1 MLPFKIP
8 SLAKLSAP
16 RVKVDPTLPTYDCDL
31 LQKEDEIGR
40 GSFGVVFKAKF
51 KGCDVVFKELQGT
64 YADETDIKRFVKEA
78 KLMNDLKNKSPNIV
92 EFHAISYSPLTMMME
107 YACFDF
113 EPFGGT
119 MRCSGLNTFLSFVNK
134 FQCQGIEFFQLKI
147 AHDITEGLTCLHSCG
162 IVHRDLKPAN
172 ILVSNQHYVNIKD
185 EEEKERIIAG
195 NPIVCKLTDFG
206 ESRSELIKT
215 QTMLATKTVRLQRGT
230 FPFMAPEQFD
240 TSHSPC
246 ARQAELFKIDIWQ
259 LGMVFFCLLNP
270 NLETPLMIEYQEQN
284 NRNIDV
290 SKMISDILCAA
301 RNAGDVST
309 I

>member
-16 RVKVDPTLPTYDCDL
+16 RVKVDPTYDCDL

-51 KGCDVVFKELQGT
+51 KGCDVVVKELQGT

-78 KLMNDLKNKSPNIV
+78 KLMNDLKDKSPNIV

-134 FQCQGIEFFQLKI
+134 FQCQGIEFFQFKI
-147 AHDITEGLTCLHSCG
+147 AQDITEGLTCLHSCG

-185 EEEKERIIAG
+185 EEENARIIAG

-206 ESRSELIKT
+206 DQGRSLSRHK
-215 QTMLATKTVRLQRGT
+215 Q
-230 FPFMAPEQFD
+230 
-240 TSHSPC
+240 
-246 ARQAELFKIDIWQ
+246 
-259 LGMVFFCLLNP
+259 CLLLRLFVFNEALFLLWVL
-270 NLETPLMIEYQEQN
+270 NSLIRAIALVLDKLN
-284 NRNIDV
+284 C
-290 SKMISDILCAA
+290 SKSIFGSSEWFFSA
-301 RNAGDVST
+301 S
-309 I
+309 